1 MFHRKH
7 VPLPKSCE
15 DNLQHFE
22 HVLPIEFVEVEPN
35 PDPEPLP
42 PELDADATIMIHS
55 IHGGDVILPE
65 FREALNA
72 FYPNRDPER
81 IGEDLQKAY
90 AREKDWGANQVCA
103 ALASK
108 LGIKGYWRVNTARVL
123 MDFGRFPGITPPG
136 ADHLN
141 RFAINYPFSYALDHE
156 GKQRVLESAYD
167 AISSTYERANEG
179 KIIKLGI
186 HSYDPY
192 NPGHTGFGNAMEF
205 GTPRPEMSLLYRSKS
220 IQEHTRMPIGLFDR
234 LYPDQLGEYTAD
246 RKLAAR
252 LSLTLE
258 KAGISVS
265 PNYPYL
271 LPDGSVEVRSQVW
284 FFFKYLRRE
293 FTKLHPETEYLRSY
307 SMVWDMLLDTNLRS
321 SDSDTLR
328 SFLHMF
334 RRPPQ
339 GMESLYIEARRAYT
353 HIGQHVNGRG
363 QELVEQFRLSDLRMS
378 TLGLEVR
385 KDLIWKFKD
394 KFARRPIFGSEGVRQ
409 DNVDHIADLLA
420 KGLVTYFN
428 HDRGL
433 YHGDLYGKGRK
444 LRTRQMLR
452 QIHKALT

>member
-1 MFHRKH
+1 MIHRKH
-7 VPLPKSCE
+7 VPLPKECE
-15 DNLQHFE
+15 DHLQFFD
-22 HVLPIEFVEVEPN
+22 HVLPIEFVEVEPH
-35 PDPEPLP
+35 PEPLNLP
-42 PELDADATIMIHS
+42 RDIDPDTTIMIHS

-81 IGEDLQKAY
+81 IEDDLFKAY
-90 AREKDWGANQVCA
+90 AREKDWGANQVCE
-103 ALASK
+103 ALARK
-108 LGIKGYWRVNTARVL
+108 LGMKGYWRVNTARVL

-141 RFAINYPFSYALDHE
+141 RFAINYPFSYALDHQ
-156 GKQRVLESAYD
+156 GKQRVLEFAYD

-179 KIIKLGI
+179 KIVKLGI

-192 NPGHTGFGNAMEF
+192 NPGHTGFGNAHEY

-220 IQEHTRMPIGLFDR
+220 IQEHTRMPVGLFDR

-252 LSLTLE
+252 FSLTLE

-284 FFFKYLRRE
+284 FFFKFLRRE
-293 FTKLHPETEYLRSY
+293 FSQRNPESEFLRSY

-334 RRPPQ
+334 RRPTTGHGRNLLRSTQ
-339 GMESLYIEARRAYT
+339 SLWP
-353 HIGQHVNGRG
+353 H
-363 QELVEQFRLSDLRMS
+363 LP
-378 TLGLEVR
+378 VR
-385 KDLIWKFKD
+385 NR
-394 KFARRPIFGSEGVRQ
+394 RRPRPGGTVSP
-409 DNVDHIADLLA
+409 L
-420 KGLVTYFN
+420 
-428 HDRGL
+428 
-433 YHGDLYGKGRK
+433 
-444 LRTRQMLR
+444 
-452 QIHKALT
+452 

>member
-1 MFHRKH
+1 LIHRKH
-7 VPLPKSCE
+7 VPLPKECE
-15 DNLQHFE
+15 DHLQFFD
-22 HVLPIEFVEVEPN
+22 HVLPIEFVEVEP
-35 PDPEPLP
+35 DPEALKLP
-42 PELDADATIMIHS
+42 GDMDPDATILIHS
-55 IHGGDVILPE
+55 IHGGDVIMPDC
-65 FREALNA
+65 RMALNE

-81 IGEDLQKAY
+81 IDDDLLKAY

-103 ALASK
+103 ALARK
-108 LGIKGYWRVNTARVL
+108 LGMQGYWRVNTARVL

-141 RFAINYPFSYALDHE
+141 RFAINYPFSYALDHQ
-156 GKQRVLESAYD
+156 GKQRVLESTYD
-167 AISSTYERANEG
+167 AISAAYERANEG
-179 KIIKLGI
+179 KILKLGI

-192 NPGHTGFGNAMEF
+192 NPGHTGFGNALEF
-205 GTPRPEMSLLYRSKS
+205 GTPRPEMSVLYRSKS
-220 IQEHTRMPIGLFDR
+220 IQEHTRMPFGLFDR

-293 FTKLHPETEYLRSY
+293 FSQNHPETEFLRSY

-321 SDSDTLR
+321 SESDTLR

-339 GMESLYIEARRAYT
+339 GMEDLYIESRKAYG
-353 HIGQHVNGRG
+353 HICQYVHDRG
-363 QELVEQFRLSDLRMS
+363 QGLVEQFRLSDFRMS
-378 TLGLEVR
+378 TLGIEVR

-394 KFARRPIFGSEGVRQ
+394 KFARRPVMGPEGCRH
-409 DNVDHIADLLA
+409 DNVECVAELLA
-420 KGLVTYFN
+420 QGFVTYFA

-433 YHGDLYGKGRK
+433 YHGEMYGKGRK
-444 LRTRQMLR
+444 LRTRQMVR
-452 QIHKALT
+452 QTHLS